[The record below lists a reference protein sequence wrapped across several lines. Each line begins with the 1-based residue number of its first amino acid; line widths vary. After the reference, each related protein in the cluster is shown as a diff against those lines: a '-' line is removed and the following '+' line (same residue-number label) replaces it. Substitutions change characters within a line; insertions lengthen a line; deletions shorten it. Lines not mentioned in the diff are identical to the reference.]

1 MIKKKLINSKMRFRI
16 YQFFKVI
23 FIYCL
28 IIFLV
33 SVLLPLL
40 TSIMYRPDA
49 KSEISICWVLN
60 FSDGLHS
67 LKEISQKSNL
77 PLKLL
82 RKTAKLLIEKKL
94 LKKIN

>member
-1 MIKKKLINSKMRFRI
+1 MRFRI

-60 FSDGLHS
+60 TSFS
-67 LKEISQKSNL
+67 KR
-77 PLKLL
+77 P
-82 RKTAKLLIEKKL
+82 KTEYTFTESILSS
-94 LKKIN
+94 